1 MAWFWSPKYKRKYE
15 IVGYKKRW
23 GAKDFGEDPK
33 VFFKKYG
40 YTTEVRVYYK
50 DDDGTIAHTQ
60 VPNDN
65 NVIYKGLKQ
74 YCKENKVDINRTY
87 KHWKGY

>member
-15 IVGYKKRW
+15 IVGFKT
-23 GAKDFGEDPK
+23 KDEMINPK
-33 VFFKKYG
+33 EAGFSKII
-40 YTTEVRVYYK
+40 RIYYK
-50 DDDGTIAHTQ
+50 DEHGDIDFTQ

-74 YCKENKVDINRTY
+74 YCKENKVNINRTY

>member
-15 IVGYKKRW
+15 IVGFKT
-23 GAKDFGEDPK
+23 KDEITNPK
-33 VFFKKYG
+33 
-40 YTTEVRVYYK
+40 EVGFSKIIRIYYK
-50 DDDGTIAHTQ
+50 DERGEIDFTQ

-74 YCKENKVDINRTY
+74 YCKENKVNINRTY